1 MTDVATSSETKPQMA
16 LIDVIAGA
24 QRVHLQSLGEATAGL
39 QKRYEDANASYTRML
54 QAVHSELGERY
65 QAAYNVYAERVSGA
79 LTQTER
85 YERCLATY
93 RTYAEKLQQLMY
105 GTNATGEIARA
116 QAKLLESYAQLKD
129 APDPIQGGRDAL
141 EAYASDVNRVLG
153 QQQLRSELDAAQTA
167 YVQALNELHDDLQ
180 HIHEDAANRMIDAQ
194 KRAWEETDA
203 AERGKKAL
211 QDYVAAMKD
220 TLVTSHEAIETA
232 AKAAANFVRQEA
244 ASM

>member
-1 MTDVATSSETKPQMA
+1 MTDVATSSQTKPQMS
-16 LIDVIAGA
+16 LIDLIAGA
-24 QRVHLQSLGEATAGL
+24 QRAHLQSLGEVTAGL
-39 QKRYEDANASYTRML
+39 QKRYEDASATYARTL
-54 QAVHSELGERY
+54 QGVQSELGERY

-85 YERCLATY
+85 YERCLAAY
-93 RTYAEKLQQLMY
+93 RTYAEKFQQLIY

-141 EAYASDVNRVLG
+141 EAYASDVNRILG
-153 QQQLRSELDAAQTA
+153 QQQLRSELEAAQKA
-167 YVQALNELHDDLQ
+167 YADALNELNDDLQ
-180 HIHEDAANRMIDAQ
+180 QIQEEAANRMIDAQ
-194 KRAWEETDA
+194 KQALEETGA
-203 AERGKKAL
+203 VERGKKAL

-220 TLVTSHEAIETA
+220 TLATSHEAIEMA